1 MTVELV
7 RDFHVYELLP
17 VSSEPKNQATR
28 DANITMSHNITAVTT
43 VANATITKMSAYCPF
58 Q

>member
-1 MTVELV
+1 MINKGDGNHDRREIVELV

-28 DANITMSHNITAVTT
+28 DANITRH
-43 VANATITKMSAYCPF
+43 TI
-58 Q
+58 